1 MSKPTGL
8 QIELRELGALSPSGY
23 FIGLHIRM
31 AVPLMTFQ
39 TYPQEWRDH
48 YTEAA
53 YALSDPIL
61 AWGFGPTGTAR
72 WSNLGI
78 PDPFGIL
85 EAGSTF
91 GLRYGVAVSYGPISS
106 RTIAGSARDDREF
119 TDDEMERIE
128 TIVRRLHEA
137 TIPPE
142 SLTKAQIDALTRIA
156 AGDRHAQA
164 AAALGI
170 SESALKARL
179 TSARQ
184 KLLART
190 TAEAIQRAKDY
201 RLL

>member
-1 MSKPTGL
+1 MSRPTGL
-8 QIELRELGALSPSGY
+8 QIELRELGELSPSGY

-31 AVPLMTFQ
+31 AVPLITFQ

-53 YALSDPIL
+53 YALRDPIL
-61 AWGFGPTGTAR
+61 AWGFGPVGSAR

-85 EAGSTF
+85 EAGATF
-91 GLRYGVAVSYGPISS
+91 GLRYGVAASYGEISS
-106 RTIAGSARDDREF
+106 RTIAGTARDDREF
-119 TDDEMERIE
+119 TDEEIERIE
-128 TIVRRLHEA
+128 VIVQRLHNA
-137 TIPPE
+137 TTPPD
-142 SLTKAQIDALTRIA
+142 SLTKAQIDALSRVA

-170 SESALKARL
+170 SESAFKARL

-184 KLLART
+184 RLLART

>member
-8 QIELRELGALSPSGY
+8 QIELRELGELSPSGY
-23 FIGLHIRM
+23 FVGLHIRM

-53 YALSDPIL
+53 YALRDPIL
-61 AWGFGPTGTAR
+61 AWGFGPVGSAR

-85 EAGSTF
+85 DAGATF
-91 GLRYGVAVSYGPISS
+91 GLRFGVAVSYGEISS

-119 TDDEMERIE
+119 TDEEIERIE
-128 TIVRRLHEA
+128 VIVQRLHNA

-142 SLTKAQIDALTRIA
+142 SLTKAQVDALKRVA
-156 AGDRHAQA
+156 SGDRHAQA

-170 SESALKARL
+170 SESAFKARL